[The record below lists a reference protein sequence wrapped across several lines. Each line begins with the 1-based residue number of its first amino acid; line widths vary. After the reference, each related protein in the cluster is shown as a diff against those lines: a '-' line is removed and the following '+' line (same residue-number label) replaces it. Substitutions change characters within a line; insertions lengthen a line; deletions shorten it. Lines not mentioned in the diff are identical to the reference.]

1 MYPSNFIYASR
12 ICSRSVQGASAQMPL
27 PPAVQKL
34 LDDADKKLH
43 EENAVTK
50 VLEQIEM
57 KTGVRRLH
65 IVSAFVAAQALYL
78 IFGSG
83 AELMCNVIGFLY
95 PAYVSV
101 KAIETAN
108 KDDDTQWLTYWVVF
122 ALLSVVEF
130 FSNTFTQYF
139 PVYWLF
145 KCAFLLYLYLPMTL
159 GAQKIY
165 YRFIQPFVVKHQTA
179 IDKRIG
185 RVAENVADAIDSAR
199 REFEHHVKP
208 N

>member
-1 MYPSNFIYASR
+1 MYF
-12 ICSRSVQGASAQMPL
+12 CVGV
-27 PPAVQKL
+27 AVFKL

-145 KCAFLLYLYLPMTL
+145 KILHC
-159 GAQKIY
+159 
-165 YRFIQPFVVKHQTA
+165 
-179 IDKRIG
+179 
-185 RVAENVADAIDSAR
+185 
-199 REFEHHVKP
+199 
-208 N
+208 